1 MATLDFSRLA
11 DIERIAGD
19 KLDQVVRGTLLDLSR
34 RVIMRTPVGDPSG
47 WQNPPPPGYVGGTAR
62 GNWQVSYGSP
72 EPGVLARTDQSGQ
85 TTIADVAQQT
95 ELAGGNVWYLTN
107 NLPYIQRLEFEGWSD
122 QSPQGMVRI
131 SLSEL
136 DRSIDAQIAQL
147 PR

>member
-1 MATLDFSRLA
+1 MATFDFARLA
-11 DIERIAGD
+11 DIKQIAGD
-19 KLDQVVRGTLLDLSR
+19 RLDEVVRGTLLDLTR
-34 RVIMRTPVGDPSG
+34 RVILRTAVDTGR
-47 WQNPPPPGYVGGTAR
+47 AR

-85 TTIADVAQQT
+85 TTIADAAQQT

-122 QSPQGMVRI
+122 QSPSGMVRV
-131 SLSEL
+131 SLAEL
-136 DRSIDAQIAQL
+136 EQSIQAQIAQL